1 MYRFIQKNN
10 KKLLA
15 VFAAFLMIVFI
26 LPSTMNQMGGGGGDP
41 VLAKIGDEELH
52 ASAFQQAEQEWRM
65 LSELRA
71 GPQTRFSGG
80 GRLPFTYLLGWNEM
94 SEFELMQGA
103 PPVPVRAITA
113 NPRMYLLLQREAQ
126 RMGIGIAEDRV
137 NDILVNEL
145 AGMQPPDKQSLER
158 LRQAIANF
166 MLVQVGFERASSVIK
181 VSEPAVRHE
190 LARRMQNVTVN
201 AVEIPAAAYAE
212 KLPAPTTQQLQSQF
226 DKYKDVDP
234 QVTKD
239 NPFGFGYRYPN
250 RVKLQYITVPRED
263 VRKMVEASK
272 SEYEW
277 EVEAQKYYLQ
287 NQSQFPTTQS
297 SEAEAPFSLAGP
309 TTASTRS
316 STTQA
321 ARPTTRPFAEV
332 KDDAKSRVLIP
343 EVERRANEIQTRIN
357 ALMAADY
364 LPFRNAQPIGSA
376 GTTQPATGTA
386 TAAAPKS
393 SQGVPFGSYEYL
405 QRLAQTIQRDFKVLP
420 TVAAFDDKLRDA
432 KDLATLERIG
442 SATESET
449 GASFADYA
457 STAAEAFLPAERR
470 DDAAALSLYEPS
482 RVLRDI
488 GNNAFIFRLTAAD
501 PAHAPASVAE
511 VADAVRNDVIAAAAF
526 DQAKADATKL
536 LDQAKQSGIRQAAQS
551 AQKGVLTV
559 GPFPSDVRGKLPGLE
574 FKDDGSTAP
583 FAAGAF
589 DLLAAPAPRD
599 GAKPMGLIEV
609 AKEGKVFVAELAD
622 VQQRT
627 QMTRS
632 GDSPAAEIER
642 GMLNELERGFE
653 INWYNF
659 DDVKKRLNYAATE
672 SGRRDEGDQPSPSTP
687 LPRPLPL

>member
-15 VFAAFLMIVFI
+15 VFAAFLMVVFI
-26 LPSTMNQMGGGGGDP
+26 LPSTMNQMGGGGDP
-41 VLAKIGDEELH
+41 VLATIGDEELH

-71 GPQTRFSGG
+71 GPQTRFSAG

-94 SEFELMQGA
+94 SEFELMQGQ

-126 RMGIGIAEDRV
+126 RMGIAIAEDRV

-158 LRQAIANF
+158 LRRAIANF

-181 VSEPAVRHE
+181 VSQPAVRHE
-190 LARRMQNVTVN
+190 MARRMQNVTVN
-201 AVEIPAAAYAE
+201 LVEIPAAAYAE
-212 KLPAPTTQQLQSQF
+212 KAAAPTTQQLHAQF
-226 DKYKDVDP
+226 DKYKDTDP

-287 NQSQFPTTQS
+287 NQSQFPTTQG

-321 ARPTTRPFAEV
+321 ARATTRPFAEV

-343 EVERRANEIQTRIN
+343 EVERRATEIQTRITTI
-357 ALMAADY
+357 MGADY
-364 LPFRNAQPIGSA
+364 LAFRNAMPGGAA
-376 GTTQPATGTA
+376 GTTQPATGG
-386 TAAAPKS
+386 AAAPKS
-393 SQGVPFGSYEYL
+393 SQGVPYGSYEYL

-432 KDLATLERIG
+432 KELATLERIG
-442 SATESET
+442 TTTESET
-449 GASFADYA
+449 GAQFAEYA
-457 STAAEAFLPAERR
+457 TTAAEAFLPPERR
-470 DDAAALSLYEPS
+470 DDPAALSVYEPS

-488 GNNAFIFRLTAAD
+488 GNNAFVFRLTAAD
-501 PAHAPASVAE
+501 PAHAPASINE
-511 VADAVRNDVIAAAAF
+511 VADAVRNDVIAAASF
-526 DQAKADATKL
+526 EQAKVEATKL
-536 LDQAKQSGIRQAAQS
+536 LEQAKQAGLKQAAQS
-551 AQKGVLTV
+551 PQKNVLTV
-559 GPFPSDVRGKLPGLE
+559 GPFSSDVRGKLPGLE
-574 FKDDGSTAP
+574 FKDEASSP
-583 FAAGAF
+583 VFASGAF
-589 DLLAAPAPRD
+589 DLLSTPAPRD
-599 GAKPMGLIEV
+599 GAKPIGLIEV
-609 AKEGKVFVAELAD
+609 ASEGKVYVAELAD
-622 VQQRT
+622 VQQRS

-632 GDSPAAEIER
+632 GASPAADIER
-642 GMLNELERGFE
+642 GMLSELERGFE

-659 DDVKKRLNYAATE
+659 EDVKKRLNYAATDV
-672 SGRRDEGDQPSPSTP
+672 GRSDEGSQQSPPTP